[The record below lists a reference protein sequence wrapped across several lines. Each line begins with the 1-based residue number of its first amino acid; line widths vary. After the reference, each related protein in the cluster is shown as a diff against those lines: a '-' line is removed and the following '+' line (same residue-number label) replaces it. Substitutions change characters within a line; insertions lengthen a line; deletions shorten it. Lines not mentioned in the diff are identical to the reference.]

1 MYSAIIKCF
10 NTLVINIF
18 LILSVQRLLK
28 EKVLLFNFKTIF
40 WLLFSLVPCTL
51 FYNSGYSFVFTI
63 LSVVFLSITIE
74 RLFCIELYECVI
86 LTLSFMILSIIPD
99 LLFSLF
105 VVNFYNYETIRNTPY
120 IFILTNFVI
129 SISTYFLYNYTFIG
143 KKILNNIENF
153 KKIKQLNIII
163 YVIMAFVSIG
173 AVYYLARDIY
183 KPTISYFITNIV
195 ISTFIGLIYIY
206 VCQLFKSN
214 QLEAKNNILYEC
226 MRNIESYQEEQDLK
240 IHEYKNQLSKI
251 TAITDD
257 KEVINKIEEI
267 LNVDL
272 SEDIYLLGKIK
283 NIPKSEL
290 KSLIYYK
297 LLVAKK
303 DNIKLLI
310 NVSPELSN
318 ERYNFSRSQ
327 EKTISNIIGVF
338 FDNAI
343 EGAKSSKE
351 KELSL
356 EIYDSNLGMTF
367 SISNTFSGK
376 INLEKL
382 GNKGYTTK
390 GKNHGNGLH
399 FVKKMLNKKNGI
411 FTRTIVNN
419 NHFTQKIII
428 EKE

>member
-310 NVSPELSN
+310 NVFSELSN

-390 GKNHGNGLH
+390 GKNHGNGSH

>member
-105 VVNFYNYETIRNTPY
+105 VVNFYNYETIRNTPC

-297 LLVAKK
+297 LLVTKK

-310 NVSPELSN
+310 NVSSELSN

-327 EKTISNIIGVF
+327 EKTISNIIGIF

>member
-411 FTRTIVNN
+411 FMRTIVNN

>member
-99 LLFSLF
+99 LLFFLF

-411 FTRTIVNN
+411 FMRTIVNN